1 MQYEIREMK
10 KEEWNVLKE
19 FLYLSIFVPEGELE
33 FPRDILDKPE
43 FQVYLENFGKKDDYA
58 LLAIADGKP
67 VGAVWSRIMND
78 YGHIDDETPS
88 LAIALLKEYRGMGIG
103 TALLNQLLQGLK
115 AKGYRRVSL
124 SAQKL
129 NYAVNM
135 YRKAGFEVEE
145 DKGEEYIMVCDL
157 ENMSK

>member
-1 MQYEIREMK
+1 MQYEFREMK
-10 KEEWNVLKE
+10 KEEGNVLQE

-78 YGHIDDETPS
+78 YGHIDD
-88 LAIALLKEYRGMGIG
+88 
-103 TALLNQLLQGLK
+103 
-115 AKGYRRVSL
+115 
-124 SAQKL
+124 
-129 NYAVNM
+129 
-135 YRKAGFEVEE
+135 
-145 DKGEEYIMVCDL
+145 
-157 ENMSK
+157 